1 MGTDKESRKDDS
13 KKKHSIEE
21 VLRSAPQEPED
32 FIKFL
37 LAKPKEPDT
46 SPFRK
51 KKISKINNESD
62 AEKYTK

>member
-1 MGTDKESRKDDS
+1 MGTDQESRKDAS
-13 KKKHSIEE
+13 KKKPSIEE

-32 FIKFL
+32 FMKVL